1 MKVVRALRFVG
12 TLAAFVAVVVPAKH
26 AHAQEAH
33 PIRTWGGVEGT
44 NSSPPIGADSS
55 AETNPMLAPPPSTI
69 GTPVVTEP
77 ASAAAQGSGPT
88 GALATSPEPRE
99 TPEPPSEAI
108 VHTPGRVGLRYS
120 LEGVE
125 VRGNTTTL
133 ARVVLRYVPFHTGD
147 TIDVDDKELTLTRFR
162 LLGTGFFRDVELSLR
177 RGTRRGYVVLVVHV
191 VERNTIV
198 VNDLWLG
205 LSADAQPNGA
215 ARPLTA
221 YGGIDIA
228 ETNLAGTGITL
239 GAAAALADRQLGL
252 RSRFLD
258 PQFLGSKWQVEAQL
272 LYNHARDFFGNK
284 DVLVDDPTQQTTQ
297 DYAVVTYD
305 RFGGLAGVGH
315 DLGVSTQLFFDYRLE
330 KIDAQLPLAASH
342 KRGLDVEPID
352 FYIQPGS
359 SVLSTMRATLNHD
372 TRDDPFLATRG
383 VQVQLVGDASLTPLG
398 SDYPYAKLQL
408 RAAHW
413 LELPWGHILKLE
425 GFAGAIFGN
434 APMFEKF
441 YIGDF
446 SDLLPDRVLDLTFDR
461 RPAPNFLGTD
471 IAEIRYGQYAAKASV
486 EYRVPIYRGHR
497 SIYGA
502 DFFVSGGLYGVADDR
517 DLVDHPRGYSG
528 IGTVPID
535 LTFNAGLRIET
546 SAGGFVFGV
555 SNFLGFIPV
564 RGQARPQ

>member
-1 MKVVRALRFVG
+1 MKVVRALRLVG
-12 TLAAFVAVVVPAKH
+12 TFAAFTAVVVPATP
-26 AHAQEAH
+26 ARAQEAH
-33 PIRTWGGVEGT
+33 PMRTWGGVEGT
-44 NSSPPIGADSS
+44 NSSPSSDADSS
-55 AETNPMLAPPPSTI
+55 TESNPQLAPPPSTI
-69 GTPVVTEP
+69 GTPIDTERP
-77 ASAAAQGSGPT
+77 STAQGAGSSG
-88 GALATSPEPRE
+88 ASSEPRE
-99 TPEPPSEAI
+99 TPEEPSEAI

-133 ARVVLRYVPFHTGD
+133 ARVVLRYVPFHPGD

-272 LYNHARDFFGNK
+272 LYNHARDFFGNQ

-305 RFGGLAGVGH
+305 RFGGMAGVGH

-330 KIDAQLPLAASH
+330 KLDAQLPLAASH

-352 FYIQPGS
+352 FDIQPGS

-413 LELPWGHILKLE
+413 MELPWGHVLKLE

-461 RPAPNFLGTD
+461 RAAPNLLGTD
-471 IAEIRYGQYAAKASV
+471 IAEIRYGQYAAKVSA
-486 EYRVPIYRGHR
+486 EYRIPIYRGHR

-502 DFFVSGGLYGVADDR
+502 DFFMSGGLYGVADDR
-517 DLVDHPRGYSG
+517 DLIDHPRGYSG

>member
-1 MKVVRALRFVG
+1 MKAARSLCFVG
-12 TLAAFVAVVVPAKH
+12 AIATFAATFLAERNVL
-26 AHAQEAH
+26 AQEAP

-44 NSSPPIGADSS
+44 NSSPPAGSDSS
-55 AETNPMLAPPPSTI
+55 TEKNGDLAPPPSTI
-69 GTPVVTEP
+69 GTPIDTGGQGTPNGGDAPPPNGPANASSEP
-77 ASAAAQGSGPT
+77 TREPP
-88 GALATSPEPRE
+88 PEP
-99 TPEPPSEAI
+99 SDAI
-108 VHTPGRVGLRYS
+108 VHTPGKVGLRYS

-125 VRGNTTTL
+125 VRGNTSTL

-198 VNDLWLG
+198 VNDIWLG
-205 LSADAQPNGA
+205 LSADAEPNGA

-221 YGGIDIA
+221 YGGIDVA

-272 LYNHARDFFGNK
+272 LYNHARDFFGNQ

-305 RFGGLAGVGH
+305 RFGGMAGVGH

-330 KIDAQLPLAASH
+330 KIDAQVPLAASH

-352 FYIQPGS
+352 FFIQPGS
-359 SVLSTMRATLNHD
+359 SVLSTVRATLNHD

-383 VQVQLVGDASLTPLG
+383 VQVQLVGEASLTPLG

-413 LELPWGHILKLE
+413 
-425 GFAGAIFGN
+425 
-434 APMFEKF
+434 
-441 YIGDF
+441 
-446 SDLLPDRVLDLTFDR
+446 T
-461 RPAPNFLGTD
+461 
-471 IAEIRYGQYAAKASV
+471 
-486 EYRVPIYRGHR
+486 
-497 SIYGA
+497 
-502 DFFVSGGLYGVADDR
+502 
-517 DLVDHPRGYSG
+517 
-528 IGTVPID
+528 
-535 LTFNAGLRIET
+535 
-546 SAGGFVFGV
+546 
-555 SNFLGFIPV
+555 
-564 RGQARPQ
+564 